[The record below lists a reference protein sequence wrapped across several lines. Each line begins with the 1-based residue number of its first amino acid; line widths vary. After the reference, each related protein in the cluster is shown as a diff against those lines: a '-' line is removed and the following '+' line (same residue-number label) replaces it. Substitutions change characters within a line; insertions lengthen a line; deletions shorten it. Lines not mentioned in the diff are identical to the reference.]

1 MARVTFRKGIEANLP
16 TQGLAEEGCVYFATD
31 TGNVYVGDSNG
42 SLVPLNRS
50 PYYGTCSSVGST
62 NSKVVTLDVEDDNF
76 SLYVGAMISVRFDN
90 ANIASSPT
98 LNVNGTGAVAVKDY
112 GTTNIDTSSE
122 AWSDGEVVTFVYDGS
137 YWQRVGSKKK
147 VSELHSRGWVG
158 ETGSADS
165 IATTTGV
172 LTFKNI
178 ARVAANSFPGTSNA
192 NAILDINTYS
202 NNSYNH
208 QIGFSSNG
216 KLYHRYRGG
225 SWAAWKEL
233 YHLGDYISTSYLQ
246 EPNCS
251 ISTPTL
257 LSLVG
262 TMRANR
268 LSLLPPEQVIVEKTT
283 DGGNTWE
290 DAGVTDA
297 QKRSLF
303 HGTRDANIPIPK
315 IDGVKNKLCGL
326 RITITGVKYDVPT
339 NTPETQKYNY
349 WNSDY
354 YLSSERYCF
363 LCGMYFWITAISDS
377 IRVRVYRSK
386 GSTPNNWN
394 TADSGTNMYMTGS
407 SGGNYIRL
415 SESTFGGSSA
425 TNHFWNYRIELFTDG
440 VDGGDLSANN
450 AGSSQYLFR
459 IFGYGSKCWKTS
471 NNLMFNDHLYDWDF
485 DQTMITP
492 STVMPA
498 ENVSTADLGATDGR
512 WRKIYGVDEDLS
524 GDIRANRLI
533 KVGGTSAQFLKADGS
548 VDSNTYLTES
558 SGSGTFV
565 KVKPVRGFY
574 NNNDS
579 WNAYFSDSS
588 FNGLKYI
595 RITLPDTSVNVW
607 AMLYF
612 EFSIMQN
619 YNANRYGKLLL
630 FGMHSSSA
638 TATWSLN
645 GALSGTLENIFVYG
659 SDKKYIYIK
668 GVQRYGSISIN
679 KIMSGDGVSLIDI
692 SDISIDVVDSLP
704 ETYQTATIKA
714 TSGFDNI
721 TVGSSSKPIY
731 LNNGTPTEISRF
743 PEALLMWGGMNY
755 SGGYGPV
762 DAAMVSELGA
772 CRTMFSKAAGIVVE
786 YSTDGGATWLDYG
799 ATDEQKM
806 SLFSTGSFT
815 FYTGKNSTAG
825 GGSANNMLRVNLFTG
840 PAGVYTTLNKFVIYL
855 STNGSTDC
863 YCTIR
868 ARTQENYENNVDTW
882 NVLAEEVPVN
892 GWSGYNVINTNSFTT
907 YGYAATQ
914 HSQIQFIFGCAGFS
928 GNYTGLAI
936 YKIFG
941 FGGVGWA
948 TPSNM
953 AKTGH
958 LYGYDS
964 LQNATF
970 PANITAEKF
979 IKTGGTSSQFLMAD
993 GSVGNGMAVNGYSN
1007 NVFSFYYNDENH
1019 NLIVKTRLKAGTGH
1033 PRYSLIMDTS
1043 CVTSRSKKSTLAIS
1057 LRWNTQDEVFYV
1069 NFVTGTGSY
1078 TPDIY
1083 AFTYTE
1089 EGEQYIALGFLSG
1102 PWMDY
1107 RFSVV
1112 NVTDQQMLQGWSYQ
1126 GSAESIIPEVGT
1138 DHCIK
1143 LIYCPTSVV
1152 VGGTGSNTDVGAEY
1166 NLTPNL
1172 ANEINGNVADTTRVA
1187 IPLINQNTTNGR
1199 FAGWYSAL
1207 KFWTYM
1213 RSKISSVL
1221 GISSTTDGIPLAPT
1235 ADYGTNTTRIA
1246 TTEFV
1251 EFAKEA
1257 ILSKGENL
1265 VINGNGYLGNNT
1277 NFTGMT
1283 FDNTESR
1290 GSYGSFSFEGRSAKF
1305 SDKYFPINPFY
1316 KYKISVDIKGTRES
1330 TCYIF
1335 LNFADYDNNPIRKGH
1350 CLYVSGTEAEL
1361 SQALNNGDTVMH
1373 VNDLS
1378 GWNETT
1384 SNQYFVSVF
1393 NYQNSAGYTYP
1404 PYTYT
1409 RTQIGYGSNS
1419 NLDLANNT
1427 ITLSS
1432 AWNGETI
1439 PAGTKIAK
1447 SRGGTGS
1454 YFYASIVSYDTEWEH
1469 VQGYI
1474 NAHQQNEESIPFAAI
1489 KANFGILLGY
1499 GGVGDI
1505 TSWITN
1511 VEVTALQETLVSGV
1525 NIKTINNE
1533 SLLGSGNITIQ
1544 GGGGGTST
1552 DVRIN
1557 GTSITDNNV
1566 ANIVTEGA
1574 YNALTNKIATMSDLP
1589 NDANVVH
1596 KTGNETIAGVKTFTD
1611 NVVVGESKQVV
1622 LNMGQDGYVYLE
1634 AWADNSGK
1642 TLSVLDENDFDV
1654 RLQGVDT
1661 PIANNDAANKAYV
1674 DSVASGGASLN
1685 VGNSKVFFGTSTTGA
1700 STTTKDVTCADFT
1713 SSDLVEG
1720 VMVLVKFSTK
1730 NTGAVASLK
1739 LNVNGTG
1746 AYNIKKIYYTSGVT
1760 NLTNAA
1766 EIAADSVIPFI
1777 FTGSYWLVAGLDY
1790 NKDTTYSA
1798 MTSAAIVAGTETT
1811 GRLVTA
1817 KLLKDN
1823 LVYKT
1828 GNENVA
1834 GVKTFTDGVLVKDSD
1849 FGIVSESQNKHSVYL
1864 SVDNYYDDGSDGI
1877 GVLSL
1882 DDPSGY
1888 GDVIVRC
1895 VANPIR
1901 STDAANKAYVDS
1913 AIGGSRSIL
1922 DGCSGIHGLKKYSIC
1937 AVDAVDDEMYPFIN
1951 QSTNV
1956 VESGVS
1962 FRIGTNIYYYEG
1974 DDMGSEDDFTG
1985 VPFYTSNSNVPL
1997 SRNMIGS
2004 FSSADLP
2011 VHCHYYMK
2019 VTVNSSNGTW
2029 SPSAG
2034 SSGTLIVHQNLLEQ
2048 GCFYIHLGY
2057 ENGEQDSFTLEEENP
2072 LYYFNGTNLVPYE
2085 SYETSNC
2092 VHKTGTETIGGAKT
2106 FSTSCTVP
2114 NPTNMYHA
2122 ATKKYVDDIV
2132 GDIETLLAAI

>member
-16 TQGLAEEGCVYFATD
+16 TQGLAEEGCVYLATD

-76 SLYVGAMISVRFDN
+76 SLYAGAMISVRFDN

-122 AWSDGEVVTFVYDGS
+122 SWSSGEVVTFVYDGS

-147 VSELHSRGWVG
+147 VSELHSRGFVG

-178 ARVAANSFPGTSNA
+178 ARVAANSFPCTNNA

-216 KLYHRYRGG
+216 KLYHRHRAG
-225 SWAAWKEL
+225 SWAVWKEL
-233 YHLGDYISTSYLQ
+233 YHLGDDISTEYLK
-246 EPNCS
+246 EPNHS
-251 ISTPTL
+251 IYTATTLPLISTT
-257 LSLVG
+257 
-262 TMRANR
+262 RANR
-268 LSLLPPEQVIVEKTT
+268 LALLPADQIIVEQTT
-283 DGGNTWE
+283 DGGTTWV

-297 QKRSLF
+297 QKNSLC
-303 HGTRDANIPIPK
+303 HGGTRNANIRIPLL
-315 IDGVKNKLCGL
+315 DGVRSKLCGI
-326 RITITGVKYDVPT
+326 RITITGMKYDVPSGT
-339 NTPETQKYNY
+339 TETEKYNY
-349 WNSDY
+349 WNKDY
-354 YLSSERYCF
+354 PLSSERYVSI
-363 LCGMYFWITAISDS
+363 CGMYFWIAAISDR
-377 IRVRVYRSK
+377 IRVRVYRAT
-386 GSTPNNWN
+386 GAAPNSWISASNED
-394 TADSGTNMYMTGS
+394 AYLSGTA
-407 SGGNYIRL
+407 GGGYI
-415 SESTFGGSSA
+415 SIPSNAAFGGGITQTANS
-425 TNHFWNYRIELFTDG
+425 WNYRIVFFTDG
-440 VDGGDLSANN
+440 NNGGDLSSTNPTSA
-450 AGSSQYLFR
+450 QYIYR
-459 IFGYGSKCWKTS
+459 IFGYGSNCWNFS
-471 NNLMFNDHLYDWDF
+471 NRLMVNDHLYDWGF
-485 DQTMITP
+485 DQTIITP
-492 STVMPA
+492 STVRPS

-524 GDIRANRLI
+524 GDIRANKLI
-533 KVGGTSAQFLKADGS
+533 KVGGTRDQFLKADGS

-565 KVKPVRGFY
+565 KVKPVNGFY

-579 WNAYFSDSS
+579 WNAYFADSS
-588 FNGLKYI
+588 FSALKYI
-595 RITLPDTSVNVW
+595 RITLPDTAVNVW
-607 AMLYF
+607 TMLYF
-612 EFSIMQN
+612 EISIMQS
-619 YNANRYGKLLL
+619 YTANRYGKLLL
-630 FGMHSSSA
+630 FGWHSSSA
-638 TATWSLN
+638 TNTWSLN

-679 KIMSGDGVSLIDI
+679 KIMSGDTVSLIDI
-692 SDISIDVVDSLP
+692 SGISIDVVDSLP
-704 ETYQTATIKA
+704 ETYQTA
-714 TSGFDNI
+714 
-721 TVGSSSKPIY
+721 
-731 LNNGTPTEISRF
+731 
-743 PEALLMWGGMNY
+743 
-755 SGGYGPV
+755 
-762 DAAMVSELGA
+762 
-772 CRTMFSKAAGIVVE
+772 
-786 YSTDGGATWLDYG
+786 
-799 ATDEQKM
+799 
-806 SLFSTGSFT
+806 
-815 FYTGKNSTAG
+815 
-825 GGSANNMLRVNLFTG
+825 
-840 PAGVYTTLNKFVIYL
+840 
-855 STNGSTDC
+855 
-863 YCTIR
+863 
-868 ARTQENYENNVDTW
+868 
-882 NVLAEEVPVN
+882 
-892 GWSGYNVINTNSFTT
+892 
-907 YGYAATQ
+907 
-914 HSQIQFIFGCAGFS
+914 
-928 GNYTGLAI
+928 
-936 YKIFG
+936 
-941 FGGVGWA
+941 
-948 TPSNM
+948 
-953 AKTGH
+953 
-958 LYGYDS
+958 
-964 LQNATF
+964 
-970 PANITAEKF
+970 
-979 IKTGGTSSQFLMAD
+979 
-993 GSVGNGMAVNGYSN
+993 
-1007 NVFSFYYNDENH
+1007 
-1019 NLIVKTRLKAGTGH
+1019 
-1033 PRYSLIMDTS
+1033 
-1043 CVTSRSKKSTLAIS
+1043 
-1057 LRWNTQDEVFYV
+1057 
-1069 NFVTGTGSY
+1069 
-1078 TPDIY
+1078 
-1083 AFTYTE
+1083 
-1089 EGEQYIALGFLSG
+1089 
-1102 PWMDY
+1102 
-1107 RFSVV
+1107 
-1112 NVTDQQMLQGWSYQ
+1112 
-1126 GSAESIIPEVGT
+1126 
-1138 DHCIK
+1138 
-1143 LIYCPTSVV
+1143 
-1152 VGGTGSNTDVGAEY
+1152 
-1166 NLTPNL
+1166 
-1172 ANEINGNVADTTRVA
+1172 
-1187 IPLINQNTTNGR
+1187 
-1199 FAGWYSAL
+1199 
-1207 KFWTYM
+1207 
-1213 RSKISSVL
+1213 
-1221 GISSTTDGIPLAPT
+1221 
-1235 ADYGTNTTRIA
+1235 
-1246 TTEFV
+1246 
-1251 EFAKEA
+1251 
-1257 ILSKGENL
+1257 
-1265 VINGNGYLGNNT
+1265 
-1277 NFTGMT
+1277 
-1283 FDNTESR
+1283 
-1290 GSYGSFSFEGRSAKF
+1290 
-1305 SDKYFPINPFY
+1305 
-1316 KYKISVDIKGTRES
+1316 
-1330 TCYIF
+1330 
-1335 LNFADYDNNPIRKGH
+1335 
-1350 CLYVSGTEAEL
+1350 
-1361 SQALNNGDTVMH
+1361 
-1373 VNDLS
+1373 
-1378 GWNETT
+1378 
-1384 SNQYFVSVF
+1384 
-1393 NYQNSAGYTYP
+1393 
-1404 PYTYT
+1404 
-1409 RTQIGYGSNS
+1409 
-1419 NLDLANNT
+1419 
-1427 ITLSS
+1427 
-1432 AWNGETI
+1432 
-1439 PAGTKIAK
+1439 
-1447 SRGGTGS
+1447 
-1454 YFYASIVSYDTEWEH
+1454 
-1469 VQGYI
+1469 
-1474 NAHQQNEESIPFAAI
+1474 
-1489 KANFGILLGY
+1489 
-1499 GGVGDI
+1499 
-1505 TSWITN
+1505 
-1511 VEVTALQETLVSGV
+1511 
-1525 NIKTINNE
+1525 
-1533 SLLGSGNITIQ
+1533 TIQ

-1574 YNALTNKIATMSDLP
+1574 YNASTNKIATMSDLP

-1596 KTGNETIAGVKTFTD
+1596 KTGNETIAGVKTFAD

-1622 LNMGQDGYVYLE
+1622 LNTGQDGYVYLD

-1766 EIAADSVIPFI
+1766 EIAANSVIPFI

-1790 NKDTTYSA
+1790 NTNTTYSA
-1798 MTSAAIVAGTETT
+1798 MTSEAISAGTETT

-1849 FGIVSESQNKHSVYL
+1849 FGIVSEKQSKHSVYL
-1864 SVDNYYDDGSDGI
+1864 SVDNYYDDGSEGI

-1895 VANPIR
+1895 VANPIQ

-1913 AIGGSRSIL
+1913 VIGGSRSIL
-1922 DGCSGIHGLKKYSIC
+1922 DGCSGVHGLKKYSIC
-1937 AVDAVDDEMYPFIN
+1937 AIDAVDEEMYPFIN

-2004 FSSADLP
+2004 FGSADLP
-2011 VHCHYYMK
+2011 AHAHYYMK

-2114 NPTNMYHA
+2114 NPTNLYHA